1 MALSSQVSAKISP
14 TCKGNGA
21 ILTSERKNK
30 SYL

>member
-1 MALSSQVSAKISP
+1 MALSSQVSAKISS
-14 TCKGNGA
+14 TCEDNGA